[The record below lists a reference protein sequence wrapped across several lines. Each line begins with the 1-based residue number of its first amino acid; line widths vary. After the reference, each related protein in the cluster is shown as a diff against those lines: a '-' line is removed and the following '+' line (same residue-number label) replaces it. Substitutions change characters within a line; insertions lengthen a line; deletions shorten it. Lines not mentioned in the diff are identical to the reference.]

1 MSEAGAPVVTVE
13 SEGAVR
19 VVTMNR
25 PDKWNAFSSELH
37 QRMTEVWRE
46 IGSDPEA
53 RSVVLTGAGSA
64 FSVGGDIELLEQVY
78 ESSDV
83 RRHMIR
89 ELKVLVDEMLRFH
102 LPVVA
107 AVNGPAIG
115 LGCSV
120 AVLCDVVLIA
130 DHTYMADPHVV
141 MGMVAGDGGA
151 VTWPLMMSI
160 LKAKEYLLTGD
171 RIPADQAVALGLA
184 NRSIPAAELRAEAMT
199 LAHRLAD
206 MPAQAVQDTKRAIN
220 IHLQRAAQ
228 AVIDFASMA
237 ENESFMGDGVRMAVE
252 KFRAARS

>member
-1 MSEAGAPVVTVE
+1 MSDELADVVMVEADGPV
-13 SEGAVR
+13 R
-19 VVTMNR
+19 IVTMNR
-25 PDKWNAFSSELH
+25 PEKWNAFTAELH

-46 IGSDPEA
+46 IGSDPDA
-53 RSVVLTGAGSA
+53 RSVVLTGAGAA
-64 FSVGGDIELLEQVY
+64 FSAGGDISLLEAVY
-78 ESSDV
+78 ESADV

-89 ELKVLVDEMLRFH
+89 EVKVLVDEMLRFH

-130 DHTYMADPHVV
+130 DDTYMSDPHVV

-171 RIPADQAVALGLA
+171 RIPAAQAVALGLA
-184 NRSIPAAELRAEAMT
+184 NRAIPASELRSEALA
-199 LAHRLAD
+199 LAHRLAG

-237 ENESFMGDGVRMAVE
+237 ENESFMGDGVRVAVE

>member
-1 MSEAGAPVVTVE
+1 MSDELADVVTVE
-13 SEGAVR
+13 ADGAVR
-19 VVTMNR
+19 IVTMNR
-25 PDKWNAFSSELH
+25 PDKWNAFSAELH

-46 IGSDPEA
+46 IGADPEA

-89 ELKVLVDEMLRFH
+89 ELKVLVNEMLHFH

-184 NRSIPAAELRAEAMT
+184 NRAIPAAELRSEALS
-199 LAHRLAD
+199 LAHRLAG

-220 IHLQRAAQ
+220 IHLQRAAA

-237 ENESFMGDGVRMAVE
+237 ENESFMGDEVRVAVE